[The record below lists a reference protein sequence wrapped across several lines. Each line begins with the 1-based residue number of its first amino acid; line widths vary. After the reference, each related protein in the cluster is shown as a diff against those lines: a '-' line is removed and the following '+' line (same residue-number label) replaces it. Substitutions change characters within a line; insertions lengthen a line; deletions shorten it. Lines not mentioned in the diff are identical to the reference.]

1 MSAIK
6 KGYGCFSALMQILL
20 EITFYYF
27 IIFIVDM
34 AWHLAR
40 CMAHVAM
47 QWRLL
52 SFSVL
57 AVASAQCTSIRC
69 VGYLCFHLI
78 KLSCIKFKVL
88 VVPNGFMTRRV
99 CIIWGNFFN
108 VFLSD
113 PWERCS
119 LVSMVS
125 GDSFVIMTMQIGQD

>member
-1 MSAIK
+1 MLLRTNADSIRDHFLLFYHFYC
-6 KGYGCFSALMQILL
+6 GYG
-20 EITFYYF
+20 
-27 IIFIVDM
+27 
-34 AWHLAR
+34 LAFGKMYGP
-40 CMAHVAM
+40 CGHTVAAFE
-47 QWRLL
+47 L
-52 SFSVL
+52 SVL

-99 CIIWGNFFN
+99 CIIWGNFY